1 MYNRIIHRTA
11 LLGRLFLC
19 PKTAVHHARPP
30 PVSVQAI
37 NQPSKGGQLMYY
49 HTCPYCGAN
58 LDPDERC
65 DCLSRIRGKAPKW
78 GAMDGIR
85 VRNRKRSARA
95 RT

>member
-1 MYNRIIHRTA
+1 
-11 LLGRLFLC
+11 
-19 PKTAVHHARPP
+19 
-30 PVSVQAI
+30 
-37 NQPSKGGQLMYY
+37 MYY

-78 GAMDGIR
+78 GAMDGVR
-85 VRNRKRSARA
+85 VRRHKRSARA

>member
-1 MYNRIIHRTA
+1 
-11 LLGRLFLC
+11 
-19 PKTAVHHARPP
+19 
-30 PVSVQAI
+30 
-37 NQPSKGGQLMYY
+37 MYY

-78 GAMDGIR
+78 RTMDGTR
-85 VRNRKRSARA
+85 VRNRKGSVRA

>member
-1 MYNRIIHRTA
+1 MYNRTIYPTA
-11 LLGRLFLC
+11 LSGRLFLC
-19 PKTAVHHARPP
+19 PEIAVHNARPP
-30 PVSVQAI
+30 PVSVQTV

-65 DCLSRIRGKAPKW
+65 DCLSRIRGKAPQW
-78 GAMDGIR
+78 SGMAGVR

>member
-1 MYNRIIHRTA
+1 MYNRITNPTA
-11 LLGRLFLC
+11 LPGRLFLC
-19 PKTAVHHARPP
+19 PEAPPYHARPP
-30 PVSVQAI
+30 PVSVQSI

-78 GAMDGIR
+78 SAMDGVR

>member
-1 MYNRIIHRTA
+1 MYNQATLSIA
-11 LLGRLFLC
+11 LPGRLFLC
-19 PKTAVHHARPP
+19 PEIATHHARPP
-30 PVSVQAI
+30 PVAVQTI

-49 HTCPYCGAN
+49 HTFPYCGAN

-78 GAMDGIR
+78 SAMGGVR
-85 VRNRKRSARA
+85 GRNRKRSARA